1 MVNQFLMAAMSRLAP
16 LISRRPDS
24 RAVALALPVFEAAPV
39 SAAQAAEWLAD
50 LRLFVTAWLGGVVF
64 FGTLLS

>member
-1 MVNQFLMAAMSRLAP
+1 MSRLAP
-16 LISRRPDS
+16 LIVRRPGAS
-24 RAVALALPVFEAAPV
+24 AVAVAMPVVQAAPL
-39 SAAQAAEWLAD
+39 SEEQATEWLAD

>member
-1 MVNQFLMAAMSRLAP
+1 MVNEFLMAAMSRLTP
-16 LISRRPDS
+16 LITRRAGP
-24 RAVALALPVFEAAPV
+24 RAVAIAMPVTEGEAFTEE
-39 SAAQAAEWLAD
+39 QAAEWLAD

>member
-1 MVNQFLMAAMSRLAP
+1 MSRLAP
-16 LISRRPDS
+16 LITRRAGP
-24 RAVALALPVFEAAPV
+24 RAAAVALPAPRPEPLTE
-39 SAAQAAEWLAD
+39 AQAAQWLAD

>member
-1 MVNQFLMAAMSRLAP
+1 MAAMSRLVP
-16 LISRRPDS
+16 LIARRPGP
-24 RAVALALPVFEAAPV
+24 RAVAVAMPVREAEMG

>member
-1 MVNQFLMAAMSRLAP
+1 MSRLSP
-16 LISRRPDS
+16 LITRRAGP
-24 RAVALALPVFEAAPV
+24 RAVAVAMPAREAGPFT
-39 SAAQAAEWLAD
+39 SEQADAWLTD

>member
-1 MVNQFLMAAMSRLAP
+1 MSRLAP
-16 LISRRPDS
+16 LITRNPGPS
-24 RAVALALPVFEAAPV
+24 RAVALALPAAP
-39 SAAQAAEWLAD
+39 AASHSEAAEWLAD

>member
-1 MVNQFLMAAMSRLAP
+1 MSRLTP
-16 LISRRPDS
+16 LITRRAAP
-24 RAVALALPVFEAAPV
+24 RAVVIAMSAPQAAPAV
-39 SAAQAAEWLAD
+39 SEEQAAAWLAD

>member
-1 MVNQFLMAAMSRLAP
+1 MSRLAP
-16 LISRRPDS
+16 LITRRSGP
-24 RAVALALPVFEAAPV
+24 RAMAVAMPTREAEPFTE
-39 SAAQAAEWLAD
+39 AQAAEWLAD

>member
-1 MVNQFLMAAMSRLAP
+1 MVNQFLMVAMSRLAP
-16 LISRRPDS
+16 LITRRPGP
-24 RAVALALPVFEAAPV
+24 RAVAVALPMAEAR
-39 SAAQAAEWLAD
+39 SISEAQAAEWAAE

>member
-1 MVNQFLMAAMSRLAP
+1 MSRLSP
-16 LISRRPDS
+16 LIARRAGP
-24 RAVALALPVFEAAPV
+24 RAVTVAMPTQGTEPLTE
-39 SAAQAAEWLAD
+39 AQAAAWLAD

>member
-1 MVNQFLMAAMSRLAP
+1 MSRLSP
-16 LISRRPDS
+16 LITRRAGP
-24 RAVALALPVFEAAPV
+24 RAVAAALPALEAEPFT
-39 SAAQAAEWLAD
+39 AAQAEAWMAD

>member
-1 MVNQFLMAAMSRLAP
+1 MVNEFLLAAMSRLAP
-16 LISRRPDS
+16 LISRRAGP
-24 RAVALALPVFEAAPV
+24 RAIATALPVPDPQPFTRE
-39 SAAQAAEWLAD
+39 QAAAWLAD

>member
-1 MVNQFLMAAMSRLAP
+1 MSRLAP
-16 LISRRPDS
+16 LITRNVGP
-24 RAVALALPVFEAAPV
+24 RAVAMAMPVRQAVLVGEAEP
-39 SAAQAAEWLAD
+39 AEWLAD

>member
-1 MVNQFLMAAMSRLAP
+1 MVNEFLMAAMSRLAP
-16 LISRRPDS
+16 LISRRAGPT
-24 RAVALALPVFEAAPV
+24 AVTVAMPVREAAPI

>member
-1 MVNQFLMAAMSRLAP
+1 MSRLSP
-16 LISRRPDS
+16 LITRRPGP
-24 RAVALALPVFEAAPV
+24 RAVAIAMPRPEGEPFGG
-39 SAAQAAEWLAD
+39 AQADAWMAD

>member
-1 MVNQFLMAAMSRLAP
+1 MSRLAP
-16 LISRRPDS
+16 LITRNPGPV
-24 RAVALALPVFEAAPV
+24 RAMTLAMPVRQAEPFTE
-39 SAAQAAEWLAD
+39 AQAAEWLAD